1 MDLNKKQM
9 HCLLMGRRIV
19 DQFYLDEDF
28 NVPDAK
34 DDVLKIIYGKAEIH
48 IDDVKT
54 VESYLRVSGRLYFHV
69 LYSPS
74 RMEPRLDMLEGNF
87 PFEEMVYLDGETG
100 GNYFVSS
107 SRVEFMP
114 SLVHSRKL
122 GIRAMVELEINCEDI
137 KDEEIK
143 HLELSQKDLEA
154 RYTDLKMARTLS
166 LYDKDIKDTKQ
177 RLTSLVREIDRCIA
191 LLNE

>member
-1 MDLNKKQM
+1 MTEEDKK
-9 HCLLMGRRIV
+9 L
-19 DQFYLDEDF
+19 
-28 NVPDAK
+28 
-34 DDVLKIIYGKAEIH
+34 
-48 IDDVKT
+48 
-54 VESYLRVSGRLYFHV
+54 
-69 LYSPS
+69 
-74 RMEPRLDMLEGNF
+74 
-87 PFEEMVYLDGETG
+87 
-100 GNYFVSS
+100 VSS
-107 SRVEFMP
+107 FEGKLRHFMF
-114 SLVHSRKL
+114 LFD
-122 GIRAMVELEINCEDI
+122 ELKQENADLKHLLTQ